1 MFERRLWPRSAQCK
15 SLASF
20 KYSSIF
26 DNGGQVCRPASQI
39 NRLDSRCVGALGK
52 EEWFPNTPGGV
63 GAASPRAGLHFV
75 VMMRIL
81 PFVTNMS
88 VAVSVVIVVLEKP
101 CADDID
107 D

>member
-63 GAASPRAGLHFV
+63 GAASPRAPRVKG
-75 VMMRIL
+75 
-81 PFVTNMS
+81 
-88 VAVSVVIVVLEKP
+88 
-101 CADDID
+101 DDILVVSFSARKTPGHGPMVAGERARMLREGA
-107 D
+107 